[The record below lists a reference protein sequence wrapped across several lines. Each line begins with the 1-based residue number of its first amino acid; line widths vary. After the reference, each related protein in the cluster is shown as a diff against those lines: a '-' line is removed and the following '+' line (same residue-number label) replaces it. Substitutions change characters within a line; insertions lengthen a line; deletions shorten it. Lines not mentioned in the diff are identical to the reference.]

1 MKSLLILSALTAV
14 STIAGTSGRLG
25 AQEKTSKPDSTCTK
39 YSDGRTECRVIRR
52 GYIDS
57 AYRKVSY
64 RMDSVLANRAA
75 LGLEV
80 RTTGSK
86 RDTLGVFVEAV
97 TPKGPA
103 ENAGIV
109 EGDRIASINGV
120 DLRTSAADA
129 DDEYAIG
136 LGPRRLTRE
145 VQKLTP
151 GTRITLRV
159 NSGGR
164 VRDVQVTTGKAS
176 DVMRLSRTSFRF
188 PGGGG
193 MEMFGPDRMMFGP
206 EMRMIGPEMPMLRKH
221 LEPLMRDQIEP
232 MLRER
237 VRDLPERI
245 QLRAMPRI
253 RTMRISPRTYRVDRG
268 AEELRASSDPGF
280 VYVQPDPEDIILD
293 SDDMFDYEEL
303 PDYEEF
309 PSAEFYDD
317 MIDMEDD
324 PEPVSPE
331 VIREL
336 AATAVQDARVALK
349 QLSEAG
355 IV

>member
-1 MKSLLILSALTAV
+1 MKSLLIFSALAAA
-14 STIAGTSGRLG
+14 STLAGAAGGAG

-39 YSDGRTECRVIRR
+39 YSDGRIECRLIRR
-52 GYIDS
+52 GYFDS
-57 AYRKVSY
+57 AFRRASY

-86 RDTLGVFVEAV
+86 RDTLGLFVEAV

-120 DLRTSAADA
+120 DLRTSSADA
-129 DDEYAIG
+129 DDEYASG
-136 LGPRRLTRE
+136 VGPRRLTRE
-145 VQKLTP
+145 VQKLAP

-159 NSGGR
+159 YSGGR

-176 DVMRLSRTSFRF
+176 DVMRLGRSNFRF
-188 PGGGG
+188 QGGG
-193 MEMFGPDRMMFGP
+193 MEMYGPDRMMFGP
-206 EMRMIGPEMPMLRKH
+206 EMRMIGPEMPMFRQR

-237 VRDLPERI
+237 LRDLPERI
-245 QLRAMPRI
+245 QSRTMPRI

-268 AEELRASSDPGF
+268 YDELRASSDPGF
-280 VYVQPDPEDIILD
+280 NSIQPDAEDIYFD
-293 SDDMFDYEEL
+293 SDVMADFGDL
-303 PDYEEF
+303 PDFEDF
-309 PSAEFYDD
+309 RAPEFYDD
-317 MIDMEDD
+317 MLDIEEDL
-324 PEPVSPE
+324 EPVPPDL
-331 VIREL
+331 IREL
-336 AATAVQDARVALK
+336 AGSTARDARAALK

-355 IV
+355 VV

>member
-1 MKSLLILSALTAV
+1 MKSLLIFSALATV
-14 STIAGTSGRLG
+14 SIAGASAAG
-25 AQEKTSKPDSTCTK
+25 AQEKTSQPDSTCTK
-39 YSDGRTECRVIRR
+39 YSDGRIECRVIRR
-52 GYIDS
+52 GYFDS
-57 AYRKVSY
+57 AFRRASY

-120 DLRTSAADA
+120 DLRTSSADA
-129 DDEYAIG
+129 DDEYAAAV
-136 LGPRRLTRE
+136 GPRRLTRE

-151 GTRITLRV
+151 GTRVTLRV

-193 MEMFGPDRMMFGP
+193 MEMYGPDRMMFGP
-206 EMRMIGPEMPMLRKH
+206 EMRMIGPDMPMLREH
-221 LEPLMRDQIEP
+221 IEP

-237 VRDLPERI
+237 LRDLPERI
-245 QLRAMPRI
+245 QLRTLPRI

-268 AEELRASSDPGF
+268 SEELRASTDPGF
-280 VYVQPDPEDIILD
+280 ISIHPAADDMNFD
-293 SDDMFDYEEL
+293 SDDGTYFEDL
-303 PDYEEF
+303 PDFEY
-309 PSAEFYDD
+309 PPAPEFYDD
-317 MIDMEDD
+317 TMDIEEEF
-324 PEPVSPE
+324 EPVSPE

-336 AATAVQDARVALK
+336 AATAVRNARVALK

>member
-1 MKSLLILSALTAV
+1 MKSLLMFSALAAA
-14 STIAGTSGRLG
+14 STIVGAAG

-57 AYRKVSY
+57 AFRRASY

-120 DLRTSAADA
+120 DLRTSSADA
-129 DDEYAIG
+129 DDEYASSV
-136 LGPRRLTRE
+136 GPRRLTRE

-159 NSGGR
+159 YSGGR
-164 VRDVQVTTGKAS
+164 VRDVQLTTGKAS
-176 DVMRLSRTSFRF
+176 DVMRLGRGNFRF
-188 PGGGG
+188 QGGG
-193 MEMFGPDRMMFGP
+193 MEMYGPDRMMFGP
-206 EMRMIGPEMPMLRKH
+206 EMRMIGPEMQMYREH
-221 LEPLMRDQIEP
+221 LEPLLRDQIQP
-232 MLRER
+232 MLREQL
-237 VRDLPERI
+237 RDLPQRI
-245 QLRAMPRI
+245 QLRTLPRI

-268 AEELRASSDPGF
+268 YEELRASSEPGF
-280 VYVQPDPEDIILD
+280 ISIHPDPDDIVFD
-293 SDDMFDYEEL
+293 SDYMPDFEDL
-303 PDYEEF
+303 PDFEDF
-309 PSAEFYDD
+309 RSPEFYDD
-317 MIDMEDD
+317 MIDIEEEL
-324 PEPVSPE
+324 EPVPPD

-336 AATAVQDARVALK
+336 AATTARDARVALK

-355 IV
+355 VV

>member
-1 MKSLLILSALTAV
+1 MKSLLILSALAAA
-14 STIAGTSGRLG
+14 STIAGVADAAG

-57 AYRKVSY
+57 AFRRANY

-80 RTTGSK
+80 RTTASK

-129 DDEYAIG
+129 DDEYASG
-136 LGPRRLTRE
+136 VGPRRLTRE

-159 NSGGR
+159 SSGGR
-164 VRDVQVTTGKAS
+164 LRDVQVTTGKAS

-206 EMRMIGPEMPMLRKH
+206 EMRMIGPEMQIHEH

-237 VRDLPERI
+237 LRDLPERI
-245 QLRAMPRI
+245 QLRTMPRV
-253 RTMRISPRTYRVDRG
+253 RTLRIAPRTYRVDRG
-268 AEELRASSDPGF
+268 SEELRASADPGF
-280 VYVQPDPEDIILD
+280 ISIDEDPGDIIFDPEDM
-293 SDDMFDYEEL
+293 SDFEEL
-303 PDYEEF
+303 RVP
-309 PSAEFYDD
+309 EFYDD
-317 MIDMEDD
+317 MIDIEEDL
-324 PEPVSPE
+324 EPVPSD

-336 AATAVQDARVALK
+336 AATAIQDARVALK

>member
-1 MKSLLILSALTAV
+1 MKSLLIFSAIVAA
-14 STIAGTSGRLG
+14 STIAGAAGGAGQLG

-52 GYIDS
+52 GYTDS
-57 AYRKVSY
+57 TFRRFSY

-80 RTTGSK
+80 GTTGSK

-120 DLRTSAADA
+120 DLRTSSADA
-129 DDEYAIG
+129 DDEYASSV
-136 LGPRRLTRE
+136 GPRRLTRE

-176 DVMRLSRTSFRF
+176 DVMRLSRTAFRF

-193 MEMFGPDRMMFGP
+193 MEMYGPDRMMFGP
-206 EMRMIGPEMPMLRKH
+206 EMRMIGPDMQMLR
-221 LEPLMRDQIEP
+221 ERIEP

-237 VRDLPERI
+237 LRDLPERI
-245 QLRAMPRI
+245 QLRTAPRI

-268 AEELRASSDPGF
+268 AEEMRASSDP
-280 VYVQPDPEDIILD
+280 E
-293 SDDMFDYEEL
+293 
-303 PDYEEF
+303 
-309 PSAEFYDD
+309 
-317 MIDMEDD
+317 
-324 PEPVSPE
+324 
-331 VIREL
+331 
-336 AATAVQDARVALK
+336 
-349 QLSEAG
+349 
-355 IV
+355 

>member
-1 MKSLLILSALTAV
+1 MMKSLLIFSALAAA
-14 STIAGTSGRLG
+14 STIAG
-25 AQEKTSKPDSTCTK
+25 AQERTSKPDSTCTK
-39 YSDGRTECRVIRR
+39 YSDGRIECRVIRR
-52 GYIDS
+52 GYVDS
-57 AYRKVSY
+57 AFRRASY

-86 RDTLGVFVEAV
+86 RDTLGVFVGAV

-109 EGDRIASINGV
+109 EGDRIASIDGI

-129 DDEYAIG
+129 GDEYASG
-136 LGPRRLTRE
+136 VGPRRLTRE

-151 GTRITLRV
+151 GTRVTLRV

-164 VRDVQVTTGKAS
+164 LRDVQVTTGKAS

-206 EMRMIGPEMPMLRKH
+206 EMRMIGPEMQIREH
-221 LEPLMRDQIEP
+221 LEPLMRDRIEP

-237 VRDLPERI
+237 LRDLPERI
-245 QLRAMPRI
+245 QLRTMPRV
-253 RTMRISPRTYRVDRG
+253 RTLRISPRTYRVDRG
-268 AEELRASSDPGF
+268 SEELRASADPGF
-280 VYVQPDPEDIILD
+280 ISIDEDPGDIIFD
-293 SDDMFDYEEL
+293 SEDMSDFEEL
-303 PDYEEF
+303 RLP
-309 PSAEFYDD
+309 EFYDD
-317 MIDMEDD
+317 MTDIEEDF
-324 PEPVSPE
+324 EP
-331 VIREL
+331 
-336 AATAVQDARVALK
+336 
-349 QLSEAG
+349 
-355 IV
+355 

>member
-1 MKSLLILSALTAV
+1 MKSLLIFSALAAA
-14 STIAGTSGRLG
+14 STIAVGAGAAG

-39 YSDGRTECRVIRR
+39 YSDGRIECRVIRR

-57 AYRKVSY
+57 AFRRASY

-86 RDTLGVFVEAV
+86 RDSLGVFVEAV

-120 DLRTSAADA
+120 DLRTSSTDA
-129 DDEYAIG
+129 DDEYASAV
-136 LGPRRLTRE
+136 GPRRLTRE

-151 GTRITLRV
+151 GTRVTLRV

-164 VRDVQVTTGKAS
+164 LRDVQVTTGKAS

-206 EMRMIGPEMPMLRKH
+206 EMRMIGPDMQLMRERM
-221 LEPLMRDQIEP
+221 EPLMRDRIEP
-232 MLRER
+232 MLREQL
-237 VRDLPERI
+237 RDLPQRI
-245 QLRAMPRI
+245 QLRTMPRI

-268 AEELRASSDPGF
+268 AEELRASDPGF
-280 VYVQPDPEDIILD
+280 VYVNPDPDDIIFD
-293 SDDMFDYEEL
+293 SDDMLDYEEL
-303 PDYEEF
+303 PDFEEF
-309 PSAEFYDD
+309 RSPDLYDD
-317 MIDMEDD
+317 MIDIEEEL
-324 PEPVSPE
+324 EPLSPD
-331 VIREL
+331 VIRDL
-336 AATAVQDARVALK
+336 AATAIQDARAALK

>member
-1 MKSLLILSALTAV
+1 MKSLLIFSALAV
-14 STIAGTSGRLG
+14 ASTIAGAAG

-39 YSDGRTECRVIRR
+39 YSDGRIECRVIRR

-57 AYRKVSY
+57 AFRRASY

-120 DLRTSAADA
+120 DLRASSADA
-129 DDEYAIG
+129 DDDYASG

-176 DVMRLSRTSFRF
+176 DVMRLGRSNFRF
-188 PGGGG
+188 QGGG
-193 MEMFGPDRMMFGP
+193 MEMYGPDRMMFGP
-206 EMRMIGPEMPMLRKH
+206 EMRMIGPEMPMLR
-221 LEPLMRDQIEP
+221 EQIEP

-237 VRDLPERI
+237 LRDLPERI
-245 QLRAMPRI
+245 QLRTVPRV
-253 RTMRISPRTYRVDRG
+253 RTMRIAPRTYRVDRG
-268 AEELRASSDPGF
+268 AEELRASSEPGYF
-280 VYVQPDPEDIILD
+280 ELEPDGMIFD
-293 SDDMFDYEEL
+293 SDEMPDFDEL
-303 PDYEEF
+303 PS
-309 PSAEFYDD
+309 PEFYDD
-317 MIDMEDD
+317 LIDVEEEF
-324 PEPVSPE
+324 EPVPPD

-355 IV
+355 VV

>member
-1 MKSLLILSALTAV
+1 MKSLLIFSALAAA
-14 STIAGTSGRLG
+14 STIAGVAG

-39 YSDGRTECRVIRR
+39 YSDGRIECRVIRR

-57 AYRKVSY
+57 AFRRASY
-64 RMDSVLANRAA
+64 RMDSALANRAA

-103 ENAGIV
+103 ESAGIV

-129 DDEYAIG
+129 DDEYASG
-136 LGPRRLTRE
+136 VGPRRLTRE

-151 GTRITLRV
+151 GTRITLKV
-159 NSGGR
+159 YSGGR

-176 DVMRLSRTSFRF
+176 DVMRLGRSNFRF
-188 PGGGG
+188 QGGG
-193 MEMFGPDRMMFGP
+193 MEMYGPERMMFGP
-206 EMRMIGPEMPMLRKH
+206 EMRMVGPEMPFLR
-221 LEPLMRDQIEP
+221 ERIEP

-237 VRDLPERI
+237 LRDLPQRI
-245 QLRAMPRI
+245 QLRTLPRI

-268 AEELRASSDPGF
+268 PEELRASSDPGF
-280 VYVQPDPEDIILD
+280 VYVHPDPDDIVFD
-293 SDDMFDYEEL
+293 SGDMIDFDDVPDFDEL
-303 PDYEEF
+303 RSP
-309 PSAEFYDD
+309 EFYDD
-317 MIDMEDD
+317 MIDIEEQL
-324 PEPVSPE
+324 EPVPPD

-336 AATAVQDARVALK
+336 AATAVQDARVALR